1 MGWSIRASGT
11 AKEGRAVAATE
22 PGPVAETTDIRT
34 LPWEAEL
41 APPRRTIA
49 RAESA
54 EASERLSY
62 GFYTRAWR
70 KLRRDPVTIGAACV
84 LAVIV
89 LITLLA
95 PVIAEHILHRT
106 PEEMVRQADGRFA
119 VLQAPSPAY
128 PLGTDD
134 LGRDA
139 LTRLLYAGRVSLL
152 IGFLVALISIVVGT
166 VAGLAAGFYGG
177 WVDDL
182 LNAVIQF
189 IFNIP
194 GLLVLITLSVI
205 FRPDVIMLSLIFGFF
220 YWPGT
225 ARQVRG
231 VALAARN
238 LDYVVAAQALGASNR
253 RVMFFH
259 ILPNVANIVMVVAGF
274 SVAGAILGES
284 GLSYLGFGVQPPTSS
299 WGNMLSASMDMFHRA
314 PWLVYPPGI
323 MIFLTVLCVVLL
335 ADGLRDALDPRV

>member
-1 MGWSIRASGT
+1 
-11 AKEGRAVAATE
+11 VATTE
-22 PGPVAETTDIRT
+22 PGPAAETGRQLRT
-34 LPWEAEL
+34 WPWEAEV
-41 APPRRTIA
+41 APPRGTIA
-49 RAESA
+49 PAERDQS
-54 EASERLSY
+54 SERLSY

-70 KLRRDPVTIGAACV
+70 KLRRDPVTITAACV
-84 LAVIV
+84 LGVIV
-89 LITLLA
+89 VITLLA
-95 PVIAEHILHRT
+95 PVIAEHLLHRT

-119 VLQAPSPAY
+119 ILQPPSATY

-152 IGFLVALISIVVGT
+152 IGFLVALLSVVFGT
-166 VAGLAAGFYGG
+166 LAGLAAGFYGG

-182 LNAVIQF
+182 LNAIIQF

-205 FRPDVIMLSLIFGFF
+205 FRPDVLMLSLIFGFF
-220 YWPGT
+220 FWPGT

-231 VALAARN
+231 VAMGTRN

-253 RVMFFH
+253 GVMFRH

-274 SVAGAILGES
+274 DVAAAILGES
-284 GLSYLGFGVQPPTSS
+284 ALSYLGFGVQAPTSS
-299 WGNMLSASMDMFHRA
+299 WGNMLSGSMDLFHRA